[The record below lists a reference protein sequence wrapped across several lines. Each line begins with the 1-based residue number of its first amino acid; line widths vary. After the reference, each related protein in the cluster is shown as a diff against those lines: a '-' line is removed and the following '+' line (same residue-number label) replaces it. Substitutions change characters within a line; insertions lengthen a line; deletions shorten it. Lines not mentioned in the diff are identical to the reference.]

1 MKREE
6 FVARLTDLVNNYIE
20 YYVGKD
26 DDLQLRINPMSHTLD
41 LVNSHDRLSDIADS
55 EAAIESAAAADD
67 ESAEDA
73 ADFQVKQNPDF
84 YSISSLIA
92 TDKNGKRHAD
102 KSAIE
107 SVAKLYFPK

>member
-6 FVARLTDLVNNYIE
+6 FVARITDLVNNYIE

-26 DDLQLRINPMSHTLD
+26 GDLQLRVNPMSHAVD
-41 LVNSHDRLSDIADS
+41 LVGSHDRLFGIADS
-55 EAAIESAAAADD
+55 EAVIESAAAADD

-84 YSISSLIA
+84 YSIGSLIA
-92 TDKNGKRHAD
+92 TDKDGKRCAD
-102 KSAIE
+102 RSAIE
-107 SVAKLYFPK
+107 SVAKLYFPE